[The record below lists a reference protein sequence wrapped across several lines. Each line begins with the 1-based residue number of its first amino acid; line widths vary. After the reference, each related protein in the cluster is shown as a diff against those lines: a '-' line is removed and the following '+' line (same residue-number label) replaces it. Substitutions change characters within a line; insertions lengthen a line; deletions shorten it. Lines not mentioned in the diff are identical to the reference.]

1 MIDKCISCKS
11 VRLETGCLQTTGKV
25 CFHPDHAKFIS
36 LKTSDIKIRAL
47 MCLDCG
53 YIHICGDVEK
63 ANVLVDEHNLAVNQV
78 K

>member
-1 MIDKCISCKS
+1 
-11 VRLETGCLQTTGKV
+11 
-25 CFHPDHAKFIS
+25 
-36 LKTSDIKIRAL
+36 